1 MTKPLEKK
9 QVEVWDVF
17 GEKIICK
24 VSGDE
29 TFGRFALVEEISAP
43 QSAVPPHFHNE
54 TDEIIYILDGKYELE
69 IDGKTQI
76 AQKGDTVVVPR
87 KTTHSF
93 RNLLEIE
100 SKLLAVI
107 TPSGF
112 ENFFAEVNKLKQFDI
127 SQIIEIGKRNDLE
140 LVM

>member
-1 MTKPLEKK
+1 MTKPLEKE
-9 QVEVWDVF
+9 QVWDVF
-17 GEKIICK
+17 GERIICK

-43 QSAVPPHFHNE
+43 QSVVPPHFHNE

-69 IDGKTQI
+69 IDGQTQI
-76 AQKGDTVVVPR
+76 IQKGDTVVVPR

-93 RNLLEIE
+93 RNLLETE

-112 ENFFAEVNKLKQFDI
+112 ENFFAEVSHLKNADLEK
-127 SQIIEIGKRNDLE
+127 IIEIGKRNDLE
-140 LVM
+140 FVM